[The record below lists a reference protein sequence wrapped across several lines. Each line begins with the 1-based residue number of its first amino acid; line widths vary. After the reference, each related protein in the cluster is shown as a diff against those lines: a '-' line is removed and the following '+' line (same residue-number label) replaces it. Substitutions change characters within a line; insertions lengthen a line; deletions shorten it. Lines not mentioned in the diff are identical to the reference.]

1 MSSLSLVVQGLEDS
15 CIKSR
20 QSGGVRIQMNSSNF
34 TVGFSRVKLRRNLR
48 PLAHWDTLGHPGT
61 HRKKVTDIP
70 P

>member
-34 TVGFSRVKLRRNLR
+34 TVGFSRVNQKEG
-48 PLAHWDTLGHPGT
+48 LGLEGEGGEG
-61 HRKKVTDIP
+61 
-70 P
+70 